1 MWRLRLPFAVL
12 RQTYGRMGAIA
23 WLVIVAGGIVLILC
37 IALWAKTAPAP

>member
-1 MWRLRLPFAVL
+1 
-12 RQTYGRMGAIA
+12 MGAIA